1 MPTLFRF
8 LVICAVIGGSIY
20 GAMWALAL
28 FVSPQPREITIR
40 IPSERI
46 NPPATANPATGNPP
60 VTGALKQ

>member
-28 FVSPQPREITIR
+28 FVDPQPREITIR
-40 IPSERI
+40 IPPERI
-46 NPPATANPATGNPP
+46 NPPATGDPP
-60 VTGALKQ
+60 VTGSLKQ